1 MPDRFPGVV
10 FGWVAFPFHE
20 VVDLTFLSLPVYDL
34 FHFVFFIVCFVLII
48 LGVLGWFQ

>member
-10 FGWVAFPFHE
+10 FG
-20 VVDLTFLSLPVYDL
+20 LPVYDL